1 MFQNYLYNFKK
12 KSPKERFLLIIGILF
27 FLVYL
32 FMGITVIFWD
42 SIFPKNFPIAMSPTY
57 RMAFGLI
64 LIVYSFL
71 RFFRFFNSNKD

>member
-1 MFQNYLYNFKK
+1 MK

-27 FLVYL
+27 FFLYL
-32 FMGITVIFWD
+32 CMGLMVIFWD
-42 SIFPKNFPIAMSPTY
+42 VIFLKSFPIAMTPYY
-57 RMAFGLI
+57 RMALGVI